1 MNITGIGHVGIQCND
16 FAKTFDF
23 YTKGLGGE
31 KAFELIN
38 DDGVPYITYIAIP
51 GGQFVELFHMNYTGD
66 NKPQKCSFVHI
77 CLEVEDFAKAVRQLQ
92 ANGVKVTTGGAG
104 SQLLEE
110 PFEKRTPGQ
119 CGSLCAFVT
128 DPEGND
134 VELMQF
140 TENSK
145 QIKGGEF
152 HV

>member
-1 MNITGIGHVGIQCND
+1 MNITGIGHIGIRCNSLEE
-16 FAKTFDF
+16 TFEF

-31 KAFELIN
+31 KAFELC
-38 DDGVPYITYIAIP
+38 DEDGVPYLTYIAMP
-51 GGQFVELFHMNYTGD
+51 GGQFVELFHENYTGD
-66 NKPQKCSFVHI
+66 NKPQKRSFVHI

-92 ANGVKVTTGGAG
+92 ANGVKVTSGGDG
-104 SQLLEE
+104 SPLLEE
-110 PFEKRTPGQ
+110 PFEERTPDR

-145 QIKGGEF
+145 QIKGGKF